1 MHRLQK
7 SMDAETFTAEVVRY
21 QTVWFR
27 TARAILSND
36 QDAEDAV
43 QEAICAAFA
52 SRSSLRD
59 VTKFKSWMLRILTNQ
74 CYDLC
79 RKRRPAVELGEVADV
94 LPAKDGDPAEKLTLW
109 QAVLSLKQ
117 EQRAVITLFYY
128 DGLSVRE
135 ISQALHISESAVKTR
150 LFRGRNALYERLQ
163 ESEE

>member
-1 MHRLQK
+1 MHRPQK

-43 QEAICAAFA
+43 QEAICTAFA
-52 SRSSLRD
+52 SRGSLRD

-79 RKRRPAVELGEVADV
+79 RKRRPTVELEEVADV
-94 LPAKDGDPAEKLTLW
+94 LSAKDSDPTEKLTLW

-150 LFRGRNALYERLQ
+150 LFRGRNALYECLQ